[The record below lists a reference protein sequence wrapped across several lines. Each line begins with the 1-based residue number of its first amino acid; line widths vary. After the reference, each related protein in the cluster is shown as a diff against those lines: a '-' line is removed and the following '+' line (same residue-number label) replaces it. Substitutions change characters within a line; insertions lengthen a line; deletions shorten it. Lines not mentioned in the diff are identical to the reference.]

1 KGTDYLLTLTNGIT
15 DCVGNPLSDK
25 NYAHFA
31 LPQSPDSLDILIN
44 EILFNPFPDGTD
56 FVEIYNHSSK
66 VIDLADLSIC
76 TRDITSGL
84 IKNCCVIAKNG
95 RLIFPGEYVVITADR
110 LKVQNH
116 YLTPN
121 DNCFTEVTAMPA
133 INNEEGTV
141 MLINRQAQMIDFFSY
156 DKNMH
161 FGLISNTE
169 GVSLERINFDQSTN
183 NASNWHSAAETVGY
197 ATPGYKNSQY
207 NAQIDR
213 SSEFSVSPE
222 IFSPDNDGR
231 DDLLHIHYKLDQPG
245 FVANILIF
253 DSRGREVKRLGR
265 NVLLPSEG
273 DLTWDG
279 LDHRGGKASMGMY
292 ILFVELFNLNGEV
305 RNIKKSFVLSEKL

>member
-1 KGTDYLLTLTNGIT
+1 
-15 DCVGNPLSDK
+15 
-25 NYAHFA
+25 
-31 LPQSPDSLDILIN
+31 
-44 EILFNPFPDGTD
+44 
-56 FVEIYNHSSK
+56 
-66 VIDLADLSIC
+66 
-76 TRDITSGL
+76 
-84 IKNCCVIAKNG
+84 
-95 RLIFPGEYVVITADR
+95 
-110 LKVQNH
+110 
-116 YLTPN
+116 
-121 DNCFTEVTAMPA
+121 
-133 INNEEGTV
+133 
-141 MLINRQAQMIDFFSY
+141 
-156 DKNMH
+156 
-161 FGLISNTE
+161 NTE